1 MVAKV
6 VTAPNGPEFSE
17 LVQGYWRAA
26 DWGMTAQERLSFLK
40 QHIELGIT
48 TVDHADIYGNYE
60 CEALFGEAL
69 ALDKSVRDQI
79 QIVTKCDINLC
90 GDKTPERKINHY
102 DTSSAHIYQS
112 VNNSLERLNVDEIDV
127 LLIHR
132 PDVLMDADEVAEAF
146 TELHKVGKVKHFGVS
161 NFTPRQFELLQSRLG
176 KPLVTNQVEIN
187 PLNFEVAHDGTLDQ
201 MQMLRTRPMAWSC
214 LGGGSIFSGE
224 SEQAIRVR
232 NELEAIREEVVRRI
246 SEGEASILADQEEMS
261 IESIC
266 EAAANGDPL
275 AVDVIEKLGRYL
287 GSAIA
292 IVINLFNPEKILIG
306 GVINQAKE
314 VLYPAVRRCIEEQ
327 SLPVYHQD

>member
-17 LVQGYWRAA
+17 LVQGYWRAV

-69 ALDKSVRDQI
+69 ALEKSVRQQI

-90 GDKTPERKINHY
+90 GDKTPERKINYY
-102 DTSSAHIYQS
+102 DTSAAHIYQS
-112 VNNSLERLNVDEIDV
+112 VNNSLERLKVDEIDV

-161 NFTPRQFELLQSRLG
+161 NFSPSQFELLQSRLG

-201 MQMLRTRPMAWSC
+201 MQALRTRPMAWSC
-214 LGGGSIFSGE
+214 LGGGAIFTGD
-224 SEQAIRVR
+224 SEQAVRIR
-232 NELEAIREEVVRRI
+232 NELEAIREEVGANSIDEVIYAWIRRLPSKPMPI
-246 SEGEASILADQEEMS
+246 IGSGKIERVQAAVNALDIELTREQWYRVWVASK
-261 IESIC
+261 
-266 EAAANGDPL
+266 GH
-275 AVDVIEKLGRYL
+275 
-287 GSAIA
+287 
-292 IVINLFNPEKILIG
+292 
-306 GVINQAKE
+306 GV
-314 VLYPAVRRCIEEQ
+314 P
-327 SLPVYHQD
+327 

>member
-60 CEALFGEAL
+60 CEALFGEVL

-224 SEQAIRVR
+224 SEQAIGVR
-232 NELEAIREEVVRRI
+232 NELEAIREEVGAISIDQVIYAWVRRLPSKPI
-246 SEGEASILADQEEMS
+246 PIIGSGKIERVQTAVNALNIELTREQWYRVWVASK
-261 IESIC
+261 
-266 EAAANGDPL
+266 GH
-275 AVDVIEKLGRYL
+275 
-287 GSAIA
+287 
-292 IVINLFNPEKILIG
+292 
-306 GVINQAKE
+306 GV
-314 VLYPAVRRCIEEQ
+314 P
-327 SLPVYHQD
+327 

>member
-17 LVQGYWRAA
+17 LVQGYWRAV

-48 TVDHADIYGNYE
+48 TVDHADIYGNYG

-69 ALDKSVRDQI
+69 ALDKSVREQI

-102 DTSSAHIYQS
+102 DTSAAHIYQS
-112 VNNSLERLNVDEIDV
+112 VNNSLERLKVDEIDV

-161 NFTPRQFELLQSRLG
+161 NFSPRQFELLQSRLG

-201 MQMLRTRPMAWSC
+201 MQALRTRPMAWSC
-214 LGGGSIFSGE
+214 LGGGAIFTGD
-224 SEQAIRVR
+224 SEQAVRIR
-232 NELEAIREEVVRRI
+232 NELEAIREEVGANSIDEVIYAWVRRLPSKPMPI
-246 SEGEASILADQEEMS
+246 IGSGKIERVHAAVNALNIELTREQWYRVWVASK
-261 IESIC
+261 
-266 EAAANGDPL
+266 GH
-275 AVDVIEKLGRYL
+275 
-287 GSAIA
+287 
-292 IVINLFNPEKILIG
+292 
-306 GVINQAKE
+306 GV
-314 VLYPAVRRCIEEQ
+314 P
-327 SLPVYHQD
+327 

>member
-17 LVQGYWRAA
+17 LVQGYWRAV

-69 ALDKSVRDQI
+69 ALDKSVREQI

-102 DTSSAHIYQS
+102 DTSAAHIYQS

-146 TELHKVGKVKHFGVS
+146 SELHKVGKVKHFGVS
-161 NFTPRQFELLQSRLG
+161 NFTPRQFELLQSRLS

-201 MQMLRTRPMAWSC
+201 MQTLRVRPMAWSC
-214 LGGGSIFSGE
+214 LGGGSIFTGDT
-224 SEQAIRVR
+224 EQAVRVR
-232 NELEAIREEVVRRI
+232 NELEMIREEVGANSIDEVIYAWVCRLPSKPMPIIGSGKIERVHSAVNALNI
-246 SEGEASILADQEEMS
+246 ELTREQWYRVWVASK
-261 IESIC
+261 
-266 EAAANGDPL
+266 GH
-275 AVDVIEKLGRYL
+275 
-287 GSAIA
+287 
-292 IVINLFNPEKILIG
+292 
-306 GVINQAKE
+306 GV
-314 VLYPAVRRCIEEQ
+314 P
-327 SLPVYHQD
+327 

>member
-232 NELEAIREEVVRRI
+232 HELEAIREEVGATSIDQVIYAWVRRLPSKPI
-246 SEGEASILADQEEMS
+246 PIIGSGKVERVQTAVNALNIELTREQWYRVWVASK
-261 IESIC
+261 
-266 EAAANGDPL
+266 GH
-275 AVDVIEKLGRYL
+275 
-287 GSAIA
+287 
-292 IVINLFNPEKILIG
+292 
-306 GVINQAKE
+306 GV
-314 VLYPAVRRCIEEQ
+314 P
-327 SLPVYHQD
+327 

>member
-17 LVQGYWRAA
+17 LVQGYWRAV

-60 CEALFGEAL
+60 CESLFGEAL
-69 ALDKSVRDQI
+69 ALDKSIREQI

-102 DTSSAHIYQS
+102 DTSAAHIYQS

-146 TELHKVGKVKHFGVS
+146 SELHKVGKVKHFGVS

-187 PLNFEVAHDGTLDQ
+187 PLNFEVAHDGTLDL
-201 MQMLRTRPMAWSC
+201 MQTLRVRPMAWSC
-214 LGGGSIFSGE
+214 LGGGSIFTGDT
-224 SEQAIRVR
+224 EQAVRVR
-232 NELEAIREEVVRRI
+232 NELETIREEVGANGIDEVIYAWVRRLPSKPMPI
-246 SEGEASILADQEEMS
+246 IGSGKIERVHSAVNALNIELTREQWYRVWVASK
-261 IESIC
+261 
-266 EAAANGDPL
+266 GH
-275 AVDVIEKLGRYL
+275 
-287 GSAIA
+287 
-292 IVINLFNPEKILIG
+292 
-306 GVINQAKE
+306 GV
-314 VLYPAVRRCIEEQ
+314 P
-327 SLPVYHQD
+327 

>member
-6 VTAPNGPEFSE
+6 VTAPSGPEFSE
-17 LVQGYWRAA
+17 LVQGYWRTA
-26 DWGMTAQERLSFLK
+26 DWGMTAQQRLTFLK

-60 CEALFGEAL
+60 CELLFGEAL
-69 ALDKSVRDQI
+69 TLDNSVREQI

-146 TELHKVGKVKHFGVS
+146 SELHKVGKVKHFGVS

-176 KPLVTNQVEIN
+176 KQLVTNQVEIN
-187 PLNFEVAHDGTLDQ
+187 PLKFEVAHDGTLDQ

-214 LGGGSIFSGE
+214 LAGGSIFSGD
-224 SEQAIRVR
+224 SEQAVRVR
-232 NELEAIREEVVRRI
+232 NELEAIRTEVGASSIDQVIYAWVRRLPSKPI
-246 SEGEASILADQEEMS
+246 PIIGSGKIERVQAAVEALD
-261 IESIC
+261 IELTREQWYRVWVASK
-266 EAAANGDPL
+266 GH
-275 AVDVIEKLGRYL
+275 
-287 GSAIA
+287 
-292 IVINLFNPEKILIG
+292 
-306 GVINQAKE
+306 GV
-314 VLYPAVRRCIEEQ
+314 P
-327 SLPVYHQD
+327 

>member
-17 LVQGYWRAA
+17 LVQGYWRAV

-69 ALDKSVRDQI
+69 ALEKSIRQQI

-102 DTSSAHIYQS
+102 DTSAAHIYQS
-112 VNNSLERLNVDEIDV
+112 VNNSLERLKVDEIDV

-132 PDVLMDADEVAEAF
+132 PDVLMDADEVAEVF

-161 NFTPRQFELLQSRLG
+161 NFSPRQFELLQSRLG

-201 MQMLRTRPMAWSC
+201 MQALRTRPMAWSC
-214 LGGGSIFSGE
+214 LGGGAIFTGD
-224 SEQAIRVR
+224 SEQVIRIR
-232 NELEAIREEVVRRI
+232 NELEAIREEVGANSIDEVIYAWIRRLPSKPMPI
-246 SEGEASILADQEEMS
+246 IGSGKIERVQTAVNALDIELTREQWYRVWVASK
-261 IESIC
+261 
-266 EAAANGDPL
+266 GH
-275 AVDVIEKLGRYL
+275 
-287 GSAIA
+287 
-292 IVINLFNPEKILIG
+292 
-306 GVINQAKE
+306 GV
-314 VLYPAVRRCIEEQ
+314 P
-327 SLPVYHQD
+327 